1 MRRPLCLVCVAFV
14 VSVFISLQ
22 MNPLSESMK
31 VEDGSRVIYTGEVYH
46 KEYRYQSLLLYLRNV
61 NQVSSTKISISDFAI
76 DNAVEEECLAGNS
89 KSKTVLAGS
98 ARGETASKEN
108 VKVKNM
114 VTENS
119 YQEMGILCYVEEGKE
134 PRLGSYVLVSGNVTC
149 FSQSRNPGGFDQEMY
164 YRIQNIGFSMKKV
177 EILAESK
184 AYSQYREGLYQL
196 RRRMEH
202 VFDRTMSEKDASI
215 MKAMILGNKAEL
227 NKESKQL
234 YQESGISHILAISGL
249 HISLIGMGLYR
260 LLRRLRVPTALAAGA
275 AIVVMIM
282 YGDMVGS
289 SASAFRAIFMFALKM
304 GAEVLHRT
312 YDMLTALAMAAVGI
326 LVEQPLYIYH
336 AGFLLSF
343 GAIVGIGCMLD
354 ILKTDTK
361 QMLVNKKLQKRGE
374 WIRNLCWNR
383 IKESLFGSGSIF
395 LIHFPIMLSVYYEF
409 PVYSF
414 LLNMLII
421 PAMSLVM
428 SLGLGCMFVGSVG
441 ARVGSMLAGSA
452 GVEMG
457 SVIPESASSMLTEM
471 NVIGMICE
479 GIAQILAFGCQVCLE
494 IFEVLCEWSMDL
506 PGADWIVGEPSVWRI
521 VVFYAVMLLLFLG
534 HKYCKYVMKGKLCL
548 PFSIKMMLVLVA
560 VTLLTQKTY
569 SGLTITMLDVG
580 QGDCIWLETNTGHHY
595 LIDGGSTS
603 EDKLG
608 EYTLVPFLKQTGT
621 AVVDAVFLTHLDKDH
636 TSGVLELLEGESGIK
651 VQKIVI
657 AKAAIRDEAY
667 EELVDL
673 CRIHGI
679 MLLHAGAGDVLTDGE
694 LSLEILHPA
703 KDYVTD
709 SRNAY
714 SLVMKLEYGEFHALF
729 TGDVEADGEKFVM
742 QTLPKDWECH
752 LYKVAH
758 HGSRNSNTLELLEK
772 IRPKLAIISCEE
784 SNSYGHPHEETLE
797 RLADV
802 GSKVMVTKDCGAI
815 IVEVGEEIKVR
826 SWITAE

>member
-31 VEDGSRVIYTGEVYH
+31 VEDGSGVIYTGEVYH
-46 KEYRYQSLLLYLRNV
+46 KEYRYHSLLLYLRNV
-61 NQVSSTKISISDFAI
+61 NQVSSTKISISDNKIKDVVSEVHLTGDVVAE
-76 DNAVEEECLAGNS
+76 AASEEWVR
-89 KSKTVLAGS
+89 TV
-98 ARGETASKEN
+98 ETA
-108 VKVKNM
+108 
-114 VTENS
+114 VTEKGSQN
-119 YQEMGILCYVEEGKE
+119 MGILCYVEEGKE

-149 FSQSRNPGGFDQEMY
+149 FSQSRNPGGFNQEMY

-177 EILAESK
+177 EILAESN

-196 RRRMEH
+196 RRRMEQ

-215 MKAMILGNKAEL
+215 MKAMILGNKVEL
-227 NKESKQL
+227 DQESKQL
-234 YQESGISHILAISGL
+234 YQKSGISHILAISGL
-249 HISLIGMGLYR
+249 HISLIGMGLYK
-260 LLRRLRVPTALAAGA
+260 LLRRMRVPTVLAAGA
-275 AIVVMIM
+275 AVVVMIM

-326 LVEQPLYIYH
+326 LIEQPLYIYH

-343 GAIVGIGCMLD
+343 GAIVGIGCLLD
-354 ILKTDTK
+354 VLKTDTK
-361 QMLVNKKLQKRGE
+361 QMLVNKKLQKRRE
-374 WIRNLCWNR
+374 WIRNRCWNR
-383 IKESLFGSGSIF
+383 IKESLLGSGSIF

-428 SLGLGCMFVGSVG
+428 SLGLGCMFAGSVG
-441 ARVGSMLAGSA
+441 TRVGSMLAGSA
-452 GVEMG
+452 EVEIG

-471 NVIGMICE
+471 NVLEMICE
-479 GIAQILAFGCQVCLE
+479 GIAHILAFGCQVCLE
-494 IFEVLCEWSMDL
+494 IFEILCEWSMDL
-506 PGADWIVGEPSVWRI
+506 PGAGWIVGEPSVWRI

-569 SGLTITMLDVG
+569 NGLKITMLDVG

-621 AVVDAVFLTHLDKDH
+621 AIIDAVFLTHLDKDH
-636 TSGVLELLEGESGIK
+636 TSGVLELLEGESGIGVRK
-651 VQKIVI
+651 VVI

-667 EELVDL
+667 EELAVL
-673 CRIHGI
+673 CKEQGI
-679 MLLHAGAGDVLTDGE
+679 LLMHADEGDVMTDGE
-694 LSLEILHPA
+694 LSLEILHPSA
-703 KDYVTD
+703 DYMTD

-714 SLVMKLEYGEFHALF
+714 SLVMKLEYGVFHALF
-729 TGDVEADGEKFVM
+729 TGDVEADGERLVM
-742 QTLPKDWECH
+742 QTLPRDWECH

-758 HGSRNSNTLELLEK
+758 HGSRNSNTLELLDQ
-772 IRPKLAIISCEE
+772 IQPKLAIISCKE
-784 SNSYGHPHEETLE
+784 SNSYGHPHVETLE
-797 RLADV
+797 RLAEV

-815 IVEVGEEIKVR
+815 TIEVGEEIKVR
-826 SWITAE
+826 SWLQAE